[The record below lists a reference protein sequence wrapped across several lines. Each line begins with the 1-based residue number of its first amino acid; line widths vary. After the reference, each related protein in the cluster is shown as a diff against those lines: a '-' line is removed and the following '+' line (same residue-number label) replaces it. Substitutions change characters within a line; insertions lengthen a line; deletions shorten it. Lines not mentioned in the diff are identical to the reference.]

1 MTGEREYT
9 IGKGKPPQHTRFKK
23 GQSGNPMG
31 RRKESKNL
39 ATLLGKALNERVN
52 VTENGKR
59 RTMSKREAML
69 KQLANKAAS
78 GDLRVAK
85 LVFLLDNTMDLSGE
99 KRKSQA
105 ELEAEAAKYL
115 DLFTGA
121 YQILADLGVPM
132 PQTRGNP
139 QVNTASS
146 ASSVEQTDGT
156 GK

>member
-1 MTGEREYT
+1 MTGERQYT

-31 RRKESKNL
+31 RRKESKSL
-39 ATLLGKALNERVN
+39 ATLLWKALNERVT

-59 RTMSKREAML
+59 RTITKVQAMF

-85 LVFLLDNTMDLSGE
+85 QVFLLAATMDLGGE
-99 KRKSQA
+99 RKSRA

-115 DLFTGA
+115 DLFRGG

-132 PQTRGNP
+132 PQTQSRT
-139 QVNTASS
+139 QVDADSS
-146 ASSVEQTDGT
+146 ASRPNQTDEKGE
-156 GK
+156 

>member
-1 MTGEREYT
+1 MIGEREYA
-9 IGKGKPPQHTRFKK
+9 IGKGKPPRHTRFKK

-31 RRKESKNL
+31 RRKESKNVM
-39 ATLLGKALNERVN
+39 TLLKKALNERVT
-52 VTENGKR
+52 VTENGGR
-59 RTMSKREAML
+59 RTMTKLEAML

-78 GDLRVAK
+78 GDLRSIKQVI
-85 LVFLLDNTMDLSGE
+85 LLAGAMDLGGE
-99 KRKSQA
+99 RKSRA
-105 ELEAEAAKYL
+105 ELEAESAKYI

-146 ASSVEQTDGT
+146 ASSLKTDEI

>member
-39 ATLLGKALNERVN
+39 ATLLGKALNQRVI

-59 RTMSKREAML
+59 RTMTKREAML

-78 GDLRVAK
+78 GDLRSTK
-85 LVFLLDNTMDLSGE
+85 LVFLLADTMDVSGE

-105 ELEAEAAKYL
+105 ELDAEAAKYI
-115 DLFTGA
+115 DLFTGV

-132 PQTRGNP
+132 PQTRGTP
-139 QVNTASS
+139 QISTEGS
-146 ASSVEQTDGT
+146 ASSSTD
-156 GK
+156 